1 MADGVS
7 VQGNTLANEN
17 VLKAVYDTVMSA
29 RKSGLNI
36 RETLM
41 KALLAG
47 SEAGGDKRCG
57 EQKASSA
64 FITVMRPGDDPK
76 KPYLNLFISGIKG
89 GSNAVTV
96 LEEMYRKWEIRH
108 QSKSHN

>member
-76 KPYLNLFISGIKG
+76 KNLISI
-89 GSNAVTV
+89 SLSPV
-96 LEEMYRKWEIRH
+96 LKVVPM
-108 QSKSHN
+108 Q

>member
-1 MADGVS
+1 
-7 VQGNTLANEN
+7 
-17 VLKAVYDTVMSA
+17 
-29 RKSGLNI
+29 
-36 RETLM
+36 M

-76 KPYLNLFISGIKG
+76 KPHLNLVISGIGKG
-89 GSNAVTV
+89 GNNAVNV
-96 LEEMYRKWEIRH
+96 LEDRYRKWEISH
-108 QSKSHN
+108 KSKSHN